1 MLNRKCS
8 NPYYTTIDNLSIN
21 KDVFKS
27 NRVTPRVSCELEKF
41 AKYIPDRTIAIGPNR
56 YIGLYKNM

>member
-1 MLNRKCS
+1 M
-8 NPYYTTIDNLSIN
+8 IDTPSIN

-27 NRVTPRVSCELEKF
+27 DAVMPRLSWELAKF
-41 AKYIPDRTIAIGPNR
+41 AKYIPDRTMAIGPNR